1 MSSSKAKK
9 ERRKMRHL
17 RNIAKE
23 VAYKK
28 QAWENGKLIEENH
41 NQGPYSPG
49 YTQELAERLYNIL
62 KNIVNEEGTTKDKII
77 YRFRQYKMKIRDL
90 ILHWS
95 PETEKN
101 EIYNYL
107 KGSLEVYWDDLD
119 NLPDFLS
126 KY

>member
-1 MSSSKAKK
+1 
-9 ERRKMRHL
+9 MRHL

-41 NQGPYSPG
+41 NQGPYSSG

-90 ILHWS
+90 ILHWG

-101 EIYNYL
+101 QIYNYL

>member
-41 NQGPYSPG
+41 NQCPYSPG

-101 EIYNYL
+101 QIYNYL